1 MSGLRARL
9 EVAALQALL
18 TVLGVLMVLA
28 SRRVDRFRRQVTRDL
43 LLEIR
48 SSDGA
53 RQQFRLNAAT
63 RRLTLPRRPVERADC
78 SLIFPTARVG
88 LRTLLSRRAIGRI
101 VEDMNTGGTRI
112 EGNPA
117 LMLWFHGL
125 TRIVAPIGST
135 RRPRRLAPV
144 PVRTPER
151 AAPYARRI
159 IREPP
164 VRELSR
170 DWPEA
175 WAAREKLLQLRAAT
189 GERLPPG

>member
-1 MSGLRARL
+1 MKAMRARV

-18 TVLGVLMVLA
+18 TGLGVLMALA
-28 SRRVDRFRRQVTRDL
+28 SRRVDRFRRQITRDL

-48 SSDGA
+48 SDDGA
-53 RQQFRLNAAT
+53 RRQYRLHAAT
-63 RRLTLPRRPVERADC
+63 RRLTLPRHAAERAEC
-78 SLIFPTARVG
+78 TLIFPTARVG
-88 LRTLLSRRAIGRI
+88 LRTLLSRRTVGRL
-101 VEDMNTGGTRI
+101 VQDMNMGGTRI
-112 EGNPA
+112 DGNPV

-135 RRPRRLAPV
+135 RRPRRPVPV
-144 PVRTPER
+144 PVRAPER
-151 AAPYARRI
+151 NAPWARRI

-164 VRELSR
+164 VHELSR

-175 WAAREKLLQLRAAT
+175 WAARQKLLQLRAPE